1 MRGLNLDYLRAFV
14 DVIERGSFSAAARGL
29 GLTQPAV
36 SLQVRQLEARL
47 GVRLVERVGRTAR
60 PTAAGAELLEHARQI
75 DAAVSTA
82 LDRMASHATGA
93 LGRVRL
99 GTGATAC
106 TFLLPPILRDLRR
119 RFPTLEITVTTG
131 NSPDIIKAVDDNL
144 IDVGLVTLPATG
156 RMLEIT
162 PVLDDE
168 FVVIAPREL
177 RLPSPVTAAAL
188 ATRPVLLFEPAGN
201 TRRIIDQWFA
211 RARVALQ
218 PVMSLGSV
226 EAIQQLVAA
235 GLGCAVLPRM
245 SVRAARDRG
254 GLVVRSLAPRVHRTL
269 AVVIRRDKPLTRGL
283 RETVRALKALDR
295 TSARTAA
302 RPRDDAGSA

>member
-1 MRGLNLDYLRAFV
+1 MRELNLDYLRAFV
-14 DVIERGSFSAAARGL
+14 DVIERGSFTAAAHSL

-75 DAAVSTA
+75 EAAVSTA

-106 TFLLPPILRDLRR
+106 TFLLPPLLRDLRR
-119 RFPTLEITVTTG
+119 RFPTLEITVTTS
-131 NSPDIIKAVDDNL
+131 NAPDIIKAVDDNL
-144 IDVGLVTLPATG
+144 IDVGLVTLPAAG

-168 FVVIAPREL
+168 FVAIAPPEL
-177 RLPSPVTAAAL
+177 QLPTPVTAAAL

-201 TRRIIDQWFA
+201 TRRLIDAWLA

-226 EAIQQLVAA
+226 ETVKQLVAA
-235 GLGCAVLPRM
+235 GLGCAILTRM
-245 SVRAARDRG
+245 SVSSARDRG
-254 GLVVRSLAPRVHRTL
+254 DLVVRSLAPRVHRTL
-269 AVVIRRDKPLTRGL
+269 AVVVRRDKPLTRGL
-283 RETVRALKALDR
+283 RETVRGLKAL
-295 TSARTAA
+295 ARTAP
-302 RPRDDAGSA
+302 RPRGDAG